1 MWRPKLINPLLRA
14 QEDKPQTSFKPGHA
28 LIYLIVL
35 ASLLRLT
42 LAGSLGLGIDEAY
55 TVSTSRI
62 FDWSYFDHPPLAWWL
77 TGAIA
82 KLLGSETALVVRL
95 PFIGLSAFAS
105 VLIYLLTARLFDAK
119 SGFYAALLFTLAP
132 ALGVSDGTFV
142 LPDGPLL
149 VALLAGALC
158 LLTLPES
165 QPGSSGLFWL
175 AGGICA
181 GLALLAKYHGI
192 FLLLGAGLFVITSA
206 RHRFW
211 LASPW
216 PYMGACLAL
225 LIFLPVLIWN
235 AQHDWVSF
243 QFQGGRALSSR
254 FRPWMML
261 VAMGGQALFLTP
273 WIWAPLMA
281 STLKALRKGTEDSR
295 SWFLLCLAS
304 GPILAFNILPLI
316 NGTPGLFHW
325 SMPGYLLLLPLLGQ
339 ALARRMEQAHRA
351 TQIWLRFTLA
361 LTPILL
367 SAVIALALLPWPGLP
382 WSKPDQSDD
391 PLIETLEWSNL
402 RNALKSADAPDRS
415 TSFIAGERWHEAGRI
430 DYAWRNE
437 WRVTCL
443 CEDARAYSVQ
453 APLKDF
459 VGQKAVLIIP
469 QSRAEN
475 VNERFGASFTSL
487 TLWKTLSVDHAGRPA
502 FYLNLYIGE
511 GFKKAALNG

>member
-175 AGGICA
+175 AGGI
-181 GLALLAKYHGI
+181 
-192 FLLLGAGLFVITSA
+192 
-206 RHRFW
+206 
-211 LASPW
+211 
-216 PYMGACLAL
+216 
-225 LIFLPVLIWN
+225 
-235 AQHDWVSF
+235 
-243 QFQGGRALSSR
+243 
-254 FRPWMML
+254 
-261 VAMGGQALFLTP
+261 
-273 WIWAPLMA
+273 
-281 STLKALRKGTEDSR
+281 
-295 SWFLLCLAS
+295 
-304 GPILAFNILPLI
+304 
-316 NGTPGLFHW
+316 
-325 SMPGYLLLLPLLGQ
+325 
-339 ALARRMEQAHRA
+339 
-351 TQIWLRFTLA
+351 
-361 LTPILL
+361 
-367 SAVIALALLPWPGLP
+367 
-382 WSKPDQSDD
+382 
-391 PLIETLEWSNL
+391 
-402 RNALKSADAPDRS
+402 
-415 TSFIAGERWHEAGRI
+415 
-430 DYAWRNE
+430 
-437 WRVTCL
+437 
-443 CEDARAYSVQ
+443 
-453 APLKDF
+453 
-459 VGQKAVLIIP
+459 
-469 QSRAEN
+469 
-475 VNERFGASFTSL
+475 
-487 TLWKTLSVDHAGRPA
+487 
-502 FYLNLYIGE
+502 
-511 GFKKAALNG
+511 